1 MFKFI
6 ARIFL
11 IKKVIDFF
19 RSRRRGATARRV

>member
-19 RSRRRGATARRV
+19 RSHRRRTTTARR

>member
-11 IKKVIDFF
+11 LKKVIDFF
-19 RSRRRGATARRV
+19 RSRRGRPARRY